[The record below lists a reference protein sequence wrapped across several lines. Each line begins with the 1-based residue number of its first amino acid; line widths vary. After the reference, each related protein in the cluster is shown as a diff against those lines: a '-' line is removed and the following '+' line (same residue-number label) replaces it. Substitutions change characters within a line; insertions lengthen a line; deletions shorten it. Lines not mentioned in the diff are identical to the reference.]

1 MSRYRGPAVA
11 TARPTCDP
19 SELAAL
25 LAGEHT
31 DPHHVLG
38 IHPHDGG
45 WVVRARHPAAV
56 RAAVAADG
64 AVRTMRRVHDDGLFE
79 LVLEDR
85 PTGGYRIEWRFADG
99 SRANEG
105 DPYRFP
111 PTLGDLDLYL
121 LREGRHERLWEVL
134 GARPIRH
141 EGVEGVAFSVWAP
154 NARAVRVVGDHNG
167 WDGRRHPMR
176 NLGASGFWEIFVPL
190 LPAGTRYK
198 YELVDAAGRLDLRAD
213 PVARRAEAAPGT
225 ASVVLDATPF
235 PWGDAEW
242 LAARAVRRAD
252 DRLAIYEVHLGSW
265 CPDRP
270 DGNGPCGFRDVA
282 DRLADH
288 VEALG
293 FTHVELLPVAE
304 HPYGGSW
311 GYQVTGYYAPAA
323 RYGSPDDLRHLV
335 DTLHRRGIGVLLDWV
350 PAHFPRDAHAL
361 ARFDGTPLY
370 EHPDPRRADHPDW
383 GTLTFD
389 YGRPEVRNFLVANA
403 RYWVEE
409 FHVDGIR
416 VDAVASMLYLDYSR
430 PHGAWAPNEHGGR
443 ENLEA
448 VAFLRELNDSVH
460 AHHPGVLTVAEEST
474 AWPRVTGAPADGGLG
489 FDRKWNLGWMHDT
502 LRYTG
507 EDPLHR
513 RHHHDLLTFGLWY
526 AWEERFVLPLG
537 HDEVVH
543 GKGSLLGRMPGDDWQ
558 RFATLRA
565 LYGWMWAHPGAPL
578 LFMGGE
584 LAQPWEWDE
593 SGTLGWHLLD
603 DPAHLGVAALV
614 AELNAVHATHP
625 ALWRGDDDPAG
636 FRWLD
641 VEDRESSVFAFL
653 RSDAH
658 AARPTHVVTVA
669 NFTPVPRD
677 GRRVGVPTG
686 GRWVPVL
693 GTDDVRFGGTG
704 RPVAGSDGV
713 AVAEDVPW
721 QGCPASIVVDV
732 PPLAVTWFA
741 PEEVA

>member
-1 MSRYRGPAVA
+1 MT

-19 SELAAL
+19 GELTAL

-38 IHPHDGG
+38 IHPVGDG
-45 WVVRARHPAAV
+45 WVVRARHPDAV
-56 RAAVAADG
+56 RAAVVADG
-64 AVRTMRRVHDDGLFE
+64 AVRSMRRVHPDGVFE
-79 LVLEDR
+79 LALESR
-85 PTGGYRIEWRFADG
+85 PAGGYRIEWRFADG
-99 SRANEG
+99 GRSNEG
-105 DPYRFP
+105 DPYRFT
-111 PTLGDLDLYL
+111 PTLGELDLYL
-121 LREGRHERLWEVL
+121 LRAGRHERLWEVL
-134 GARPIRH
+134 GARSIRH
-141 EGVEGVAFSVWAP
+141 EGVDGVAFSVWAP

-176 NLGASGFWEIFVPL
+176 NLDASGFWELFVPL
-190 LPAGTRYK
+190 LEAGTRYK
-198 YELVDAAGRLDLRAD
+198 YELIDVSGRIDLRAD

-225 ASVVLDATPF
+225 ASVVAGAEPF
-235 PWGDAEW
+235 AWGDDAW
-242 LAARAVRRAD
+242 LAARAHRRTD

-265 CPDRP
+265 CPDRTAG
-270 DGNGPCGFRDVA
+270 DEPCGFRDVA

-288 VEALG
+288 VVALG

-323 RYGSPDDLRHLV
+323 RYGTPDDLRHLV

-430 PHGAWAPNEHGGR
+430 GEGAWAPNEHGGR
-443 ENLEA
+443 EHLEA
-448 VAFLRELNDSVH
+448 VAFLREMNATLHD
-460 AHHPGVLTVAEEST
+460 HHPGVLTVAEEST
-474 AWPRVTGAPADGGLG
+474 AWPAVTGAAIDGGLG

-502 LRYTG
+502 LRYLA
-507 EDPLHR
+507 EDPVHR
-513 RHHHDLLTFGLWY
+513 SHHHDRLTFGLWY
-526 AWEERFVLPLG
+526 AWQERFVLALG

-543 GKGSLLGRMPGDDWQ
+543 GKGSLLGRMPGDAWQ
-558 RFATLRA
+558 RHATLRA
-565 LYGWMWAHPGAPL
+565 LYGWMWAHPGSPL

-584 LAQPWEWDE
+584 FAQPGEWDE
-593 SGTLGWHLLD
+593 AGSLRWDLLD
-603 DPAHLGVAALV
+603 DPAHRGTADLVAAL
-614 AELNAVHATHP
+614 NRCHAAHP
-625 ALWRGDDDPAG
+625 ALWRGDDTPAG

-641 VEDRESSVFAFL
+641 VDDRATSVFAFL
-653 RSDAH
+653 RSD
-658 AARPTHVVTVA
+658 PTGAGADVVCVA
-669 NFTPVPRD
+669 NFTPVPRP
-677 GRRVGVPTG
+677 GRRVGVPTPG
-686 GRWVPVL
+686 TWGVVAN
-693 GTDDVRFGGTG
+693 TDDDRFGGTG
-704 RPVAGSDGV
+704 RPVVGPHGV
-713 AVAEDVPW
+713 PTDDVPW
-721 QGCPASIVVDV
+721 QGCPASIVIDL
-732 PPLAVTWFA
+732 PPLAVVWLA
-741 PEEVA
+741 PEESS